1 MKAIKAG
8 LFAAGLMF
16 ATASIATPITITDPN
31 FYTDLTA
38 GVSNT
43 LDGFNLTGPVSGPA
57 TLHVRYG
64 QWNGTFDDLSI
75 VLTFGGIAL
84 DSFNSTGAYYS
95 NPASIDIDVSSILTT
110 GANTLSV
117 FATSA
122 FSGSTTYSLGEISL
136 TYDNTPS
143 SVPEPTTLALF
154 GIALAGIGL
163 RRRKSA

>member
-95 NPASIDIDVSSILTT
+95 CVFRRTWTAIPSQAGHAFQTKLDSR
-110 GANTLSV
+110 SV
-117 FATSA
+117 ATRG
-122 FSGSTTYSLGEISL
+122 FRFLL
-136 TYDNTPS
+136 C
-143 SVPEPTTLALF
+143 
-154 GIALAGIGL
+154 
-163 RRRKSA
+163 

>member
-75 VLTFGGIAL
+75 VLTFGGYTEPEIA
-84 DSFNSTGAYYS
+84 
-95 NPASIDIDVSSILTT
+95 DIQGITERTVQRDWRRARAFLIAQL
-110 GANTLSV
+110 G
-117 FATSA
+117 SA
-122 FSGSTTYSLGEISL
+122 
-136 TYDNTPS
+136 
-143 SVPEPTTLALF
+143 
-154 GIALAGIGL
+154 
-163 RRRKSA
+163 